1 MLKILTDKVVEL
13 EKAVSVVSSWKGQ
26 GDVVVWTN
34 GVFDL
39 LHRGHIE
46 YLCEA
51 RALGDHLIVGVNT
64 DASVRRLKGS
74 ARPIHDQQSRVMQLA
89 AMQAVD
95 LVVLFEGDTP
105 INEIKSIQPH
115 YLVKGGDYKTEEIV
129 GGDFVKSHGGKVVV
143 IPFVEGYSTSQII
156 EKIKK
161 LNS

>member
-1 MLKILTDKVVEL
+1 MLQDLLKKVVKL
-13 EKAVSVVSSWKGQ
+13 EKAVSIVTSWKTQ
-26 GDVVVWTN
+26 GGRVVWTN

-39 LHRGHIE
+39 LHQGHIE

-51 RALGDHLIVGVNT
+51 RALGDHLVVGVNT

-74 ARPIHDQQSRVMQLA
+74 SRPIHNQYSRALQLA

-95 LVVLFEGDTP
+95 LVILFEGDTP
-105 INEIKSIQPH
+105 LPEIESIQPD
-115 YLVKGGDYKTEEIV
+115 YLVKGGDYHPEQIV
-129 GGDFVKSHGGKVVV
+129 GGNFVKGHGGQVVV
-143 IPFVEGYSTSQII
+143 IPFVDGFSTSRII